1 LSSTKRIDSSSR
13 PSIANGVLANTGVDR
28 TGYIL
33 DRVVSAFPTRLRLTA
48 TDTHPEVGIP

>member
-33 DRVVSAFPTRLRLTA
+33 DRVVSAFPTRPRLTA